1 LHLNNTN
8 GERPPSR
15 GVSFAIRL
23 EFCVVIRVPQNAN
36 WMLRLAEMKEGE
48 ALLSHV
54 QNVSL
59 EDKRVLYEPGDPI
72 THIYFPHTSVVS
84 LIVLSENGSAV
95 EAATIGR
102 EGVVGLGG
110 LVSGDVSFSRQVVQL
125 AGTAAQIARKPFL
138 EVLDGSPDLRKLFAA
153 HSDVF
158 AAQILQSVAC
168 NASHTAE
175 ERLARWLLTC
185 LDRVDADQM
194 ALTQEFI
201 AAMLGVRRPT
211 VSLVACTLQ
220 AAGLISYR
228 RGQIKVLDRSGLEEV
243 ACPCYRIIRRN
254 YERQFSLLAA

>member
-1 LHLNNTN
+1 M
-8 GERPPSR
+8 
-15 GVSFAIRL
+15 AQ
-23 EFCVVIRVPQNAN
+23 VPQNRN
-36 WMLRLAEMKEGE
+36 WMLALAELKNGN

-54 QNVSL
+54 QTISL

-72 THIYFPHTSVVS
+72 THLYFPHSSVVS
-84 LIVLSENGSAV
+84 LIVLSENGSAL

-110 LVSGDVSFSRQVVQL
+110 LMSGDVSFSRQVVQL
-125 AGTAAQIARKPFL
+125 PGAAAQIARKPFL
-138 EVLDGSPDLRKLFAA
+138 EMLAANPTLRPLFAA

-185 LDRVDADQM
+185 LDRIDTDRM

-220 AAGLISYR
+220 A
-228 RGQIKVLDRSGLEEV
+228 
-243 ACPCYRIIRRN
+243 
-254 YERQFSLLAA
+254 